1 MRRSRSAIHLPL
13 CLLVAAACSGST
25 GDETL
30 SPTSPSSSPS
40 PAVTPTASP
49 SVVPVDVPRDCPPS
63 ATDLELFT
71 AGPRWA
77 NDRGRQLESGEA
89 CLVAPAGEPFTV
101 TVHNEGTGVLTTN
114 HNFSIY
120 ADESRTQGLFNG
132 DLVYPGES
140 LAYDVPVLEAGAY
153 LFACDIHPND
163 MRGVLVVEDGG

>member
-1 MRRSRSAIHLPL
+1 MRRTRSSIHLPL
-13 CLLVAAACSGST
+13 CLLVAAACSGGT
-25 GDETL
+25 GDEPAAQT
-30 SPTSPSSSPS
+30 PPSSPL

-49 SVVPVDVPRDCPPS
+49 SVVPVDVPSDCPRS
-63 ATDLELFT
+63 ATNLDLFT
-71 AGPRWA
+71 VGARWA
-77 NDRGRQLESGEA
+77 DDRGRQFEPGEA
-89 CLVAPAGEPFTV
+89 CLVAPAGEPFSV
-101 TVHNEGTGVLTTN
+101 TVHNGATGVLTAN

-163 MRGVLVVEDGG
+163 MTGVLVVEDGG